1 MTSDGVMS
9 VLLYIL
15 CHDNYEPRAAI
26 CRLSRV
32 GPTDRCCA
40 ARARAP
46 APTLCWGG
54 REGQVTV
61 SLRCRCVSCIH
72 CLQPARH
79 ILSIQADFTFLADFS
94 LDTGHWTLTFHECSP
109 PLCLLRWLSLCNC
122 FSHSRLYICFM
133 KRFKII
139 KCQKYPQLR
148 KEFSCAH
155 FIPLS
160 TIFLEICTNKNA
172 NKASRAL
179 KILLF
184 LDIVYNR
191 HHRYR

>member
-1 MTSDGVMS
+1 MTSTGVRS
-9 VLLYIL
+9 VLFCCIL
-15 CHDNYEPRAAI
+15 SYEPRAAI
-26 CRLSRV
+26 CLLSRV

-54 REGQVTV
+54 RRVKLP
-61 SLRCRCVSCIH
+61 SLCAVH
-72 CLQPARH
+72 CLQPARY

-94 LDTGHWTLTFHECSP
+94 LDTGHCTGHSHFMSAPP

>member
-1 MTSDGVMS
+1 MTSNGVRS
-9 VLLYIL
+9 VLLYPL
-15 CHDNYEPRAAI
+15 QLLWAP
-26 CRLSRV
+26 CRYLPPIKSGTNWPLLR
-32 GPTDRCCA
+32 GPGPGSGSDAVLGR
-40 ARARAP
+40 
-46 APTLCWGG
+46 

-61 SLRCRCVSCIH
+61 ALRYRCVSCIS

-94 LDTGHWTLTFHECSP
+94 LDTGHSHFMSAPP